1 MNFNASSDK
10 SENLHFNVLLWLK
23 VYYVW
28 VKKVQRV
35 MCHNTGEELWR
46 RTKFEE
52 ELTSAFENEVF
63 HELWPNA
70 QKPQNLPFNW
80 LLLTKVHNVKL
91 KKIDEKFEGKMNG
104 GFINDMRD
112 LVNLTGELK
121 NLKMY
126 IWIDFFVQV
135 YNVELKNY
143 KGVRFHET

>member
-1 MNFNASSDK
+1 
-10 SENLHFNVLLWLK
+10 
-23 VYYVW
+23 
-28 VKKVQRV
+28 
-35 MCHNTGEELWR
+35 
-46 RTKFEE
+46 
-52 ELTSAFENEVF
+52 
-63 HELWPNA
+63 
-70 QKPQNLPFNW
+70 
-80 LLLTKVHNVKL
+80 
-91 KKIDEKFEGKMNG
+91 MNG

>member
-1 MNFNASSDK
+1 M
-10 SENLHFNVLLWLK
+10 
-23 VYYVW
+23 
-28 VKKVQRV
+28 
-35 MCHNTGEELWR
+35 
-46 RTKFEE
+46 
-52 ELTSAFENEVF
+52 
-63 HELWPNA
+63 
-70 QKPQNLPFNW
+70 
-80 LLLTKVHNVKL
+80 TKVHNVKL